1 MINKKKDKTVQII
14 ILLVIAVILAII
26 LCILHM
32 IDTLKE
38 NNVISKITPSIQKD
52 IQNNPEDY
60 TIKEILES
68 YECKIISYSVESD
81 EDDGRYYKI
90 YLKFKHKLY
99 ENNVSQEE
107 YFNSIVDSLRE
118 KVTIP
123 FNLIDESK
131 NIDIYVDFANNIFT
145 INGIE
150 DYFNN
155 NSYIKVNSHKT
166 TPAIKATRSSTELNM
181 VLINAWSRHN
191 LKIKEE
197 PKDIDSEWIYYE
209 GYKLNYTD
217 ININYIMF
225 FKEYDS
231 PIIDG
236 IKVGDDF
243 SKVKQTLG
251 EPTYRNSNKMIGYKT
266 VEGYVFFYDDCVVLY
281 PCSDYINV
289 SLEELIVKYYN
300 NEYDGY
306 RTNFVMEILE
316 EYKDFKSEIIDE
328 GIKLYSPSRG
338 IELYLYDDG
347 TTDIVIYDNYNLKSS
362 LKKLAETNNI
372 ELKYDMDSIY
382 LYEIE
387 RYSN

>member
-1 MINKKKDKTVQII
+1 MINKKKDKTIQII

-32 IDTLKE
+32 ISTLKE
-38 NNVISKITPSIQKD
+38 NNVISKITPSIQTN
-52 IQNNPEDY
+52 IQNNSKDY
-60 TIKEILES
+60 TIEEILEA

-81 EDDGRYYKI
+81 GEDGRYYRI
-90 YLKFKHKLY
+90 YLKFKYKLY
-99 ENNVSQEE
+99 ENNVSKEE
-107 YFNSIVDSLRE
+107 YFKSVVDSLNG
-118 KVTIP
+118 KITIP

-131 NIDIYVDFANNIFT
+131 NIDIYVDFANSIFT

-150 DYFNN
+150 DYFKN
-155 NSYIKVNSHKT
+155 NSYIKVNSHKS
-166 TPAIKATRSSTELNM
+166 TPAITATRSSTELNM
-181 VLINAWSRHN
+181 ILTNAWSRYN

-197 PKDIDSEWIYYE
+197 PEDIDNEWIYYE
-209 GYKLNYTD
+209 GFKLNYTD

-231 PIIDG
+231 SIING
-236 IKVGDDF
+236 IKVGDEF
-243 SKVKQTLG
+243 SKIKQILG

-266 VEGYVFFYDDCVVLY
+266 IEGYVFFYDDCVVFY
-281 PCSDYINV
+281 PCNDYTNL

-306 RTNFVMEILE
+306 RTNFVMEVLE
-316 EYKDFKSEIIDE
+316 EFKDFKSEMIDE

-338 IELYLYDDG
+338 IEVYLYNDS
-347 TTDIVIYDNYNLKSS
+347 TTDIVIYDNYKLTSS
-362 LKKLAETNNI
+362 LKKLAETNKI